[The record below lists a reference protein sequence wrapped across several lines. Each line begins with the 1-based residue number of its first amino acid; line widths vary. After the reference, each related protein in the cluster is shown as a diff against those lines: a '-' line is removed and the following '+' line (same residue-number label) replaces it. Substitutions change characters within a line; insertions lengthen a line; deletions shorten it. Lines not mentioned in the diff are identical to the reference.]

1 MCFIRSSYIWIYCLD
16 GKVVFSVDVVII
28 VVVLYLVGSLG
39 RMIEFM
45 ILVGFIEKEMYY
57 VIMDLGK

>member
-1 MCFIRSSYIWIYCLD
+1 M
-16 GKVVFSVDVVII
+16 FSVDVVII

-57 VIMDLGK
+57 VIMDLGE